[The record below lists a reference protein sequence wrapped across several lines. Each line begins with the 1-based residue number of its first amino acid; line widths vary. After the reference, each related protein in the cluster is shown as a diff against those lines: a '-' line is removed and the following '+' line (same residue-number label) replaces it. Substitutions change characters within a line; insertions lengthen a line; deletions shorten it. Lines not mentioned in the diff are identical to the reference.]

1 MKAKYKRKV
10 NPWLLLLTLVLTP
23 VACLFVSAFL
33 RWGMLNVGVPGNT
46 AQAEATDKAIMDSFD
61 MQMTNSISNALDGVL
76 SIEKVYWL
84 NDDDMIAPEPDQTKF
99 GSTTDA
105 ASLQWLLDEAAEM
118 LDIEEFVFSTD
129 VTLRP
134 GTEVNYYL
142 DETIFVITWEEDRHN
157 CAYTFAEVKIAHPS
171 QFRRFLAGGS
181 YGSDKQFVTT
191 QMAGDVNAVLA
202 SSGDFYKFRNFGIIV
217 YDGVVRRV
225 NGERVDTC
233 FIDDKGD
240 LIFVYAGEITT
251 MEEAQKFVDDNNIR
265 FSIAFGPV
273 MIDNGQLCV
282 PNYYPIGEINDT
294 YARAGL
300 AQLGEL
306 HYMVVTANRWRNY
319 NTTPTIDTFAQ
330 VLLDMGCEKAYTL
343 DGGQTGVIALNGEMM
358 NPAQYGAQRAI
369 SDIFYFATA
378 LPEGG

>member
-10 NPWLLLLTLVLTP
+10 NPWLLLLTLVLTA

-33 RWGMLNVGVPGNT
+33 KWGMLNVGVPGNT

-84 NDDDMIAPEPDQTKF
+84 NDDDMIAPMPDPSCY
-99 GSTTDA
+99 GSATDPA
-105 ASLQWLLDEAAEM
+105 ELQWLLDKAAEM
-118 LDIEEFVFSTD
+118 LDIEEFIFSTD

-134 GTEVNYYL
+134 GTEINYYL
-142 DETIFVITWEEDRHN
+142 DETIFAITWEETRHN
-157 CAYTFAEVKIAHPS
+157 GAYTFAEVKIAHPS
-171 QFRRFLAGGS
+171 QFRRFLAGGT

-191 QMAGDVNAVLA
+191 QMASDVNAVLA
-202 SSGDFYKFRNFGIIV
+202 SSGDFYKFRPFGIIV

-225 NGERVDTC
+225 NGEYVDTC

-240 LIFVYAGEITT
+240 LIFVYAGQITT
-251 MEEAQKFVDDNNIR
+251 MEAAQKFVDENNIR
-265 FSIAFGPV
+265 FSLAFGPV
-273 MIDNGQLCV
+273 MIENGNLCV
-282 PNYYPIGEINDT
+282 PRSYPIGEVNDT

-300 AQLGEL
+300 AQIGEL
-306 HYMVVTANRWRNY
+306 HYMVATLNRWQGY
-319 NTTPTIDTFAQ
+319 NTTATINTFAN
-330 VLLDMGCEKAYTL
+330 VLLEMGCEKAYTL
-343 DGGQTGVIALNGEMM
+343 DGGQTGVIALGGEMM